1 MNKKVKGLI
10 IGGAAVVV
18 LVAVLLLL
26 MFMPNGGDDT
36 SASSE
41 TTSSSKS
48 IELNNQAA
56 ADVVTVKVVLPDEE
70 YTMTQ
75 GGETAYSMTGMEDAP
90 ASNAIYAALASDAA
104 SLKALELISEE
115 TSNLADY
122 GLDEPRS
129 QVEIT
134 YADGTGANLSVG
146 IAAPSGSGTYV
157 LIDGKVYLFEDTR
170 VDSFLYHKVDY
181 ISKTVTPTAATGDDA
196 PVLKKITLE
205 GTLRPEPIVMD
216 ISQETANDVTTD
228 VYTMTAPKQRETD
241 SANAAAAG
249 NKIFRLTAEKV
260 IAFNVTDEQLEEYGL
275 KDPYSKVTVDYAD
288 QTITLMSSEP
298 DDEGMAYVMNASKNV
313 IFQANVS
320 ELGWVTATYE
330 DLVSKTVMAPM
341 VNDLSKI
348 TVTTPDQSYEFGVT
362 TTVDEEDE
370 DVKTNT
376 FTYQGKELASA
387 NFRIF
392 YRNMIGCQKEEFT
405 DQQPTGEPLLTFQ
418 YEYTDGRTPDVVEFY
433 KGENLMVLVSVNG
446 ECESK
451 ETQSYV
457 DKILEDVVKVVND
470 EEVKE
475 L

>member
-1 MNKKVKGLI
+1 MLE
-10 IGGAAVVV
+10 
-18 LVAVLLLL
+18 
-26 MFMPNGGDDT
+26 DDT
-36 SASSE
+36 
-41 TTSSSKS
+41 
-48 IELNNQAA
+48 L
-56 ADVVTVKVVLPDEE
+56 
-70 YTMTQ
+70 
-75 GGETAYSMTGMEDAP
+75 
-90 ASNAIYAALASDAA
+90 
-104 SLKALELISEE
+104 
-115 TSNLADY
+115 NLADY

-216 ISQETANDVTTD
+216 VSQETANDVTTD

-249 NKIFRLTAEKV
+249 NKIFGLTAQKV

-298 DDEGMAYVMNASKNV
+298 DEEGMAYVMNASKDV

-370 DVKTNT
+370 NVKTNT

-405 DQQPTGEPLLTFQ
+405 DQQPTGEPLLTFK

-451 ETQSYV
+451 TTQSYV